1 MWVTSQ
7 QNPLTARTMVNRLW
21 EQLFGTGLVETLEDL
36 GTQGAEPTHKELL
49 DHLSWKFM
57 TDYKW
62 SVKRLLKEIV
72 MSATYRQD
80 SKVTPQMLEK
90 DPANKYYAR
99 APRVRLSAEQVRD
112 QALAVAGVLSA
123 HIGGPSVMPWQP
135 KGIWLS
141 PWNGQDWRKSNGE
154 DQYRRALYTYWKRT
168 APYPS
173 MISFDAQA
181 REVCT
186 ARRIRTNTP
195 LQALTLLND
204 SVYLDAARH
213 LAYKM
218 EGASIPAAIEKGYS
232 SVLYHNIDDVSLT
245 ALQQLYAISYTRFTH
260 DKDKIH
266 EMVGMDDKHDNP
278 GTAAMIVVANAI
290 LNLDEVIT
298 RN

>member
-1 MWVTSQ
+1 
-7 QNPLTARTMVNRLW
+7 
-21 EQLFGTGLVETLEDL
+21 
-36 GTQGAEPTHKELL
+36 
-49 DHLSWKFM
+49 M
-57 TDYKW
+57 TDYHW

-72 MSATYRQD
+72 LSATYRQD
-80 SKVTPQMLEK
+80 SKVTPQQLEK
-90 DPANKYYAR
+90 DPNNKYYAR

-112 QALAVAGVLSA
+112 QALAASGLLCGR
-123 HIGGPSVMPWQP
+123 ICGPSVMPWQP

-141 PWNGQDWRKSNGE
+141 PWNGQDWQKSQGE

-173 MISFDAQA
+173 MISFDGPA

-204 SVYLDAARH
+204 SVYLDASRR
-213 LAYKM
+213 LAYNMMAKA
-218 EGASIPAAIEKGYS
+218 GSIPAAIRKGYS
-232 SVLYHNIDDVSLT
+232 TVLFHPLGDTSLSV
-245 ALQQLYAISYTRFTH
+245 LQQLYNTAYIRFNNDPEKTL
-260 DKDKIH
+260 
-266 EMVGMDDKHDNP
+266 EMVGMDKDRNDP
-278 GTAAMIVVANAI
+278 STAALVVVANAI